1 MEIRCRKDD
10 NTSKGGIAVIV
21 DCHFH
26 VDETMLTLDKM
37 IEGMNQNNID
47 QTVLIPPM
55 NETMFEKE
63 SFYQHNLQRL
73 FRYLILNAPSIGLK
87 IYDGLVKDGYLNLYG
102 NSYEIFNKPNN
113 DIVASAINKFPER
126 FLGWAAVN
134 PKIASSVEE
143 VDLYLS
149 KPGFIGIKAHPFMH
163 GYRISELDTV
173 AALCESK
180 GKPMIIHLSSELD
193 SYKYLPE
200 RYPNLKLIYA
210 HAGLPFWKKLWTYI
224 KKKPNI
230 FVDTS
235 SDYLTPSLVRM
246 AVESLGYQKVLFG
259 CDGPYGMKDF
269 NVYDYSDKKSW
280 IETLQISDD
289 QKEYILGKNLL
300 KMIK

>member
-1 MEIRCRKDD
+1 MEMRCRKDD

-37 IEGMNQNNID
+37 IEGMNQNYID

-180 GKPMIIHLSSELD
+180 GKPMIIHLSSEPD

-210 HAGLPFWKKLWTYI
+210 HAGLPF
-224 KKKPNI
+224 
-230 FVDTS
+230 
-235 SDYLTPSLVRM
+235 
-246 AVESLGYQKVLFG
+246 
-259 CDGPYGMKDF
+259 
-269 NVYDYSDKKSW
+269 
-280 IETLQISDD
+280 
-289 QKEYILGKNLL
+289 
-300 KMIK
+300 